1 MPGVPVF
8 LLHRIMKCIL
18 GEKIGMTQVF
28 NQARD
33 VVPVTLVRVMPNTV
47 LDIRTPK
54 RDGYAAVQLG
64 MGVRKV
70 QRIAKPQRG
79 HFKELGNFK
88 KVREFRVQEQ
98 PTANSQRLKRGD
110 IINACVFSEGDRVQ
124 VSGVSKSK
132 GFQGVVKRHNFRGAP
147 GSHGTK
153 HAHRQP
159 GSIGATWPQRVVKG
173 RRMAGRMGGERIS
186 VRNLKIER
194 IDATN
199 GIVAIT
205 GAVPGRRGTLLE
217 IRG

>member
-1 MPGVPVF
+1 
-8 LLHRIMKCIL
+8 
-18 GEKIGMTQVF
+18 MTQVF
-28 NQARD
+28 DAKRD
-33 VVPVTLVRVMPNTV
+33 VVPVTLVRVMPGVV
-47 LDIRTPK
+47 LQVRTK
-54 RDGYAAVQLG
+54 ERDGYSAVQMGAG
-64 MGVRKV
+64 MRKEK
-70 QRIAKPQRG
+70 RIAKPQRG

-88 KVREFRVQEQ
+88 AVREFR
-98 PTANSQRLKRGD
+98 TAGETELKRGD
-110 IINACVFSEGDRVQ
+110 AVGISLFEEGDTVR

-173 RRMAGRMGGERIS
+173 RRMAGRMGGERVS

>member
-1 MPGVPVF
+1 
-8 LLHRIMKCIL
+8 
-18 GEKIGMTQVF
+18 MTQVF
-28 NQARD
+28 NEARD
-33 VVPVTLVRVMPNTV
+33 VVPVTLVRVMPNMV
-47 LDIRTPK
+47 LDVRTIE
-54 RDGYAAVQLG
+54 RDGYSAVQLG
-64 MGVRKV
+64 MGVRKEK
-70 QRIAKPQRG
+70 RIAKAQRG

-88 KVREFRVQEQ
+88 KVREFRIPVSDGGE
-98 PTANSQRLKRGD
+98 SEFKRGD
-110 IINACVFSEGDRVQ
+110 IFDACTFAEGDVVS

-173 RRMAGRMGGERIS
+173 RRMAGRMGGERIN
-186 VRNLKIER
+186 VRNLKIQK

-205 GAVPGRRGTLLE
+205 GAVPGRRGMLLE